1 MRKTTTSAE
10 VKNRWNREHYDRLQV
25 VVPAGAADEIRAA
38 AAKHGQSVSAYIR
51 TLIIRDNALED
62 VRELTGGGVAEA
74 WERRRRDVIAA
85 LGIE

>member
-25 VVPAGAADEIRAA
+25 IVPAGAADEIRAA

-62 VRELTGGGVAEA
+62 VRELTGGEVAEA

>member
-51 TLIIRDNALED
+51 SLIIRDNALED
-62 VRELTGGGVAEA
+62 VRELTGGGSLKPGNAVGET
-74 WERRRRDVIAA
+74 
-85 LGIE
+85 